1 MNIGHIDAAIS
12 EAIIQFGWPA
22 EALVRLLLAALCGGI
37 IGVEREIRGR
47 QAGFRTNLLVC
58 LGSALVMIVSI
69 SLARHTLTWDTSHIA
84 GHININTDPGRIPYG
99 VMGGIGFLGAGTIIH
114 NKGSIRGLT
123 TAAALWCVAAM
134 GLSAGLGL
142 YTITTI
148 ATMLIIGVLWVLSYI
163 EPLIPQTRYRQ
174 IVVRTNWSPN
184 CIPEVVSFLK
194 ERGLRV
200 VDVGFDRRDD
210 PAFAVVTLVIAF
222 KDTKQYFQLER
233 TVESGSKFELLATRE
248 TQQ

>member
-1 MNIGHIDAAIS
+1 MNIGQIDAQIS
-12 EAIIQFGWPA
+12 QAIIQFGWPV
-22 EALVRLLLAALCGGI
+22 EAFVRLLLAAACGGI
-37 IGVEREIRGR
+37 IGVEREMRGR

-69 SLARHTLTWDTSHIA
+69 SLAQHTLTWDTSGIA

-134 GLSAGLGL
+134 GLGAGLGL
-142 YTITTI
+142 YTIVTI
-148 ATMLIIGVLWVLSYI
+148 ATTLIICVLWVLSYI

-174 IVVRTNWSPN
+174 IVVRTAWSQN
-184 CIPEVVSFLK
+184 CIPEVVHYLK

-200 VDVGFDRRDD
+200 VDVSFDRRDD
-210 PAFAVVTLVIAF
+210 PQFAVVTLVIAF
-222 KDTKQYFQLER
+222 KDAKQYFQLER
-233 TVESGSKFELLATRE
+233 TVEGGGKFELLATRE